1 MHTTALWEH
10 RRRAQTPTAVLLLSL
25 VLVGACGTDVAPSS
39 VATASGSPGAT
50 PTAGAPSG
58 LPAAT
63 SSPTSAPTEVPPS
76 APPADGT
83 GLLPG
88 TLAVTVTGNLRVRS
102 EPRVADDSVKFV
114 PTLGEGT
121 ELVVIAGRVSA
132 SGYSWVKVAPI
143 GVDLKGGSGKGAVAV
158 DQGWVAIADHD
169 GTPWV
174 GLAKDPTPGYELA
187 AATVAR
193 SKPTIAAA
201 RAAAAAQNAFGLDLY
216 RRMLRD
222 PGLELNGKGVVMS
235 PTSIM
240 MALGMARAGAKGDT
254 AAEMD
259 DVLRLDGWAKYAT
272 ALAALDQ
279 ELRSRDATWSD
290 YQGGEQHALALRMAN
305 MAFGQ
310 QGDTVEPRYLDR
322 IGAAFG
328 SPLALVNYI
337 NDPAGALDAINGW
350 VSRQTMGRI
359 PKLLTPATIHEG
371 TRLVLVNAVYLKA
384 EWATPFASET
394 KSRPFTTMN
403 GDLVSVPTMRQPE
416 AALPVAEGPGW
427 RATELRYASP
437 EGVAP
442 LSMTL
447 ILPDDIDAFERSLEP
462 SVIAAIDSQL
472 KTEWKRVTKVTRGT
486 GQTAE
491 AECGSVAYATN
502 LFLPKFGI
510 DTRGDLVP
518 ALGAAGMRIPMSP
531 NADFSGINDAGLR
544 IAVVIHQANIDVDEE
559 GTEAAA
565 ATAVGMDTTGGCGGP
580 IPRTVKT
587 LRFDQPFVFLLRDT
601 GTGAILFMGRVAN
614 PLVRS

>member
-1 MHTTALWEH
+1 MCATALRDRLP
-10 RRRAQTPTAVLLLSL
+10 RRWTWSTLLVASI
-25 VLVGACGTDVAPSS
+25 LVGACGSDVAPSP
-39 VATASGSPGAT
+39 VATGPGPSGPASTGAAPSAVTPATPAPTLT
-50 PTAGAPSG
+50 PTAAPS
-58 LPAAT
+58 
-63 SSPTSAPTEVPPS
+63 SAPSTD
-76 APPADGT
+76 PAD
-83 GLLPG
+83 LLPG
-88 TLAVTVTGNLRVRS
+88 ALAITVTDDLRVRS

-114 PTLGEGT
+114 PTLREGT
-121 ELVVIAGRVSA
+121 ELVVIAGPVQA
-132 SGYSWVKVAPI
+132 SGYNWVKVAPL
-143 GVDLKGGSGKGAVAV
+143 GVVLRGGSGEGSVAV

-174 GLAKDPTPGYELA
+174 GLTTDPTPGYELA

-193 SKPTIAAA
+193 IAPTLAVA
-201 RAAAAAQNAFGLDLY
+201 REAAAAQNAFGLDLY

-222 PGLELNGKGVVMS
+222 PGLGLANKGVVMS

-240 MALGMARAGAKGDT
+240 MALSMARAGAKGDT

-259 DVLRLDGWAKYAT
+259 DVLGLAGWGQYST
-272 ALAALDQ
+272 SLGALDQ
-279 ELRSRDATWSD
+279 ELRSRDATWSVD
-290 YQGGEQHALALRMAN
+290 GGEQHALALRMAN

-310 QGDTVEPRYLDR
+310 RGYAIEPPYLDR

-328 SPLALVNYI
+328 SPLALVDYM

-350 VSRQTMGRI
+350 VSRQTLGRI
-359 PKLLTPATIHEG
+359 PKLLSPANIHEA

-384 EWATPFASET
+384 EWAMPFVGET
-394 KSRPFTTMN
+394 KDRPFTTMT
-403 GDLVSVPTMRQPE
+403 GDRVSVPTMQQYR

-427 RATELRYASP
+427 RATELRYSAP

-447 ILPDDIDAFERSLEP
+447 VLPDDIDAFERSLKP
-462 SVIAAIDSQL
+462 SVVAAIDREL
-472 KTEWKRVTKVTRGT
+472 ATEWNRVTKVRYGNPDEWGMDCGT
-486 GQTAE
+486 
-491 AECGSVAYATN
+491 VAYATN
-502 LFLPKFGI
+502 LLLPKFGI

-518 ALGAAGMRIPMSP
+518 ALGAAGMQVPMSLA
-531 NADFSGINDAGLR
+531 ADFTGISDSGLF
-544 IAVVIHQANIDVDEE
+544 IAVVIHQANIDVDEK

-580 IPRTVKT
+580 TPKTVKT
-587 LRFDQPFVFLLRDT
+587 IRLDRPFVFLIRDT